1 MRGAGRRATRDA
13 PPGHITRGRPGSRP
27 HRRADS
33 ELRTESDA
41 VPCVHVSA
49 AHLPPLDS
57 HPFLDGLRKR
67 VLVLDG
73 GMGTSL
79 QNADLT
85 PEDFGGDHLDGCN
98 EVLVRTRADVV
109 ERVHRDFLDVGVH
122 AVQTDT
128 FGGAP
133 WVLDEYG
140 LGADTEELNRL
151 AAEVARRAAD
161 AYATPGDPRF
171 VIGSIGPG
179 TRSPTLSLGKDPA
192 DTRDFIDIATMEEGY
207 RRQVRGL
214 LEGGSDV
221 ILIETCF
228 DLLQVKAA
236 VAAANDVF
244 VERGERAPLM
254 VQFTVEKDIN
264 TLLLGTEPPAAI
276 AALDPLAIDVLGMN
290 CATGPADMREH
301 VRTLART
308 SRLPISVIPNAGIP
322 HLEDD
327 RTVYPLDPAGL
338 ADAQREFVAELGVS
352 IVGGCCGT
360 TPAHLAEVVQAVEGL
375 RPRPRAVDRPGAVRR
390 GAAGRLTAPATDAAS
405 ESASDSTEVAAEPD
419 GAAGALTDR
428 VPEPDPTP
436 VRTPEPITVEWRPAL
451 ASLYAAVP
459 MEQENAFLAIGE
471 RANAN
476 GSKAFRELLLA
487 EDWDGSVQLARSQT
501 REGAHVLDVCV
512 DYVGRDGV
520 PDIRAIV
527 DRYATQSTLPLVIDS
542 TEPEV
547 IEAALTR
554 LGGRAVINSVNLED
568 GRVKADRLLPL
579 AKRYGAAVIVLAIDE
594 EGQARTADWKV
605 EVCERVARIAI
616 DDFGLEAH
624 DLIFDCLTFPLGSGQ
639 EDLRRD
645 ALETLEAI
653 ERVKQAIPGCATTLG
668 VSNVSFGLS
677 AAARQVLNSVF
688 LKEAMERG
696 LDSAIVHPGKI
707 LPLHRIPE
715 EQVAVATDLI
725 HDRRG
730 LAGTAVVP
738 GDAHDDHDDSV
749 DRGDPVP
756 RGPDYDPLHELMR
769 LFEGEREA
777 GATAEELAALSVEE
791 RLERRI
797 IDGDR
802 DGIDADLDAALA
814 DHPPLDIIN
823 RFLLAGMATVGE
835 LFASGQMQLPFVL
848 QSAETMKTAVAHL
861 EPHIEAAGGE
871 SSTKGRILL
880 ATVKGDVHDIGK
892 NLVDIILRNNGYDV
906 VNLGIKQPIDTIIGA
921 AEEHDCDAIGMSGL
935 LVKSTVI
942 MKENLEE
949 LNARA
954 LATRYPVLLGGAA
967 LTRGYVEDD
976 LRAIYEGEVFY
987 CKDAF
992 EGLRVLDA
1000 VMAARRAAA
1009 EAAAAAQA
1017 TAAANATEA
1026 AEARNATEAP
1036 SAGHATGA
1044 GAAAYGA
1051 GGAPASTDASVGADV
1066 DIEVTAGVGA
1076 ARSTPAGTGV
1086 RTGLAERRHRRK
1098 PTVTRKAVDAPAADA
1113 HGRPRSAVATDIE
1126 VPTPPFWGQRTVR
1139 GIPVGEVAPLLNEV
1153 ALFRNQWGFTPGSLS
1168 PSEYQELLERKAR
1181 PVLRE
1186 WLARA
1191 QAEKVITPEVVYGYY
1206 PANGDGDDL
1215 VVWDPDAPLE
1225 RELTRFSFPRQTTG
1239 RFLCIADFLRPVEQG
1254 VPDVLGLQVV
1264 TMGRRI
1270 SDVAAGLFAEDRYQD
1285 YLFAHGFGV
1294 EMAEALAELWHRRIR
1309 EELGVADDDGPSVQ
1323 DWFRQGYRGSRY
1335 SFGYA
1340 ACPDLEDQ
1348 AKLFQLIDPRAIDV
1362 ELTEEFMLHPEQS
1375 TSAIVLHHPE
1385 AKYFNAR

>member
-1 MRGAGRRATRDA
+1 MTTG
-13 PPGHITRGRPGSRP
+13 P
-27 HRRADS
+27 
-33 ELRTESDA
+33 
-41 VPCVHVSA
+41 
-49 AHLPPLDS
+49 LPPLDS
-57 HPFLDGLRKR
+57 HPFLDGLRER
-67 VLVLDG
+67 VIVLDG

-79 QNADLT
+79 QAAGLT
-85 PEDFGGDHLDGCN
+85 AADFGGDALEGCN
-98 EVLVRTRADVV
+98 EVLVRTRPDVV
-109 ERVHRDFLDVGVH
+109 ERVHRDFLDVGVQ

-133 WVLDEYG
+133 WVLDEYR

-161 AYATPGDPRF
+161 AYATADDPRY
-171 VIGSIGPG
+171 VVGSIGPG
-179 TRSPTLSLGKDPA
+179 TRAPTLSLGKDPTQ
-192 DTRDFIDIATMEEGY
+192 TRDHIDVTVMEEGY

-214 LEGGSDV
+214 LDGGSDV
-221 ILIETCF
+221 LLIETCF

-244 VERGERAPLM
+244 VERGRRVPLM

-301 VRTLART
+301 VRTLARQ
-308 SRLPISVIPNAGIP
+308 SRLPISVVPNAGIP
-322 HLEDD
+322 HLEDG
-327 RTVYPLDPAGL
+327 RTVYPLTPEGL
-338 ADAQREFVAELGVS
+338 AEAQREFVTELGVG

-360 TPAHLAEVVQAVEGL
+360 TPAHLAAVVDAVRGL
-375 RPRPRAVDRPGAVRR
+375 RPRQRAVDRPGAVRL
-390 GAAGRLTAPATDAAS
+390 GAAGRLTDPTHLLVDAPPPGAPADHGREQREHS
-405 ESASDSTEVAAEPD
+405 PFV
-419 GAAGALTDR
+419 
-428 VPEPDPTP
+428 
-436 VRTPEPITVEWRPAL
+436 VEWRPSL
-451 ASLYAAVP
+451 SSLYAAVP
-459 MEQENAFLAIGE
+459 IEQENAFLAIGE

-487 EDWDGSVQLARSQT
+487 GDWDGTVQLARSQT

-520 PDIRAIV
+520 PDVIQIV

-547 IEAALTR
+547 IEAALSR

-594 EGQARTADWKV
+594 QGQARTADWKV

-616 DDFGLEAH
+616 DEYGLEAH

-653 ERVKQAIPGCATTLG
+653 ERVKQAVPGCATTLG
-668 VSNVSFGLS
+668 VSNVSFGL
-677 AAARQVLNSVF
+677 APAARQVLNSVF
-688 LKEAMERG
+688 LKEAMDRG

-707 LPLHRIPE
+707 LPLHRIPD
-715 EQVAVATDLI
+715 EQVAVTSDLI

-730 LAGTAVVP
+730 TAGT
-738 GDAHDDHDDSV
+738 
-749 DRGDPVP
+749 PVP
-756 RGPDYDPLHELMR
+756 ARDRPDGPAEPRPASYDPLHELMR
-769 LFEGEREA
+769 LFEGERET
-777 GATAEELAALSVEE
+777 GATAEQLAALPVEE

-797 IDGDR
+797 VDGDK
-802 DGIDADLDAALA
+802 DGIGSDLDEALVA
-814 DHPPLDIIN
+814 HGPLEIIN
-823 RFLLAGMATVGE
+823 RFLLAGMATVGD

-861 EPHIEAAGGE
+861 EPHIEAAGGG
-871 SSTKGRILL
+871 SSTKGRVLL

-906 VNLGIKQPIDTIIGA
+906 VNLGIKQPIDAIVEA
-921 AEEHDCDAIGMSGL
+921 AKEHDCDAIGMSGL

-942 MKENLEE
+942 MRENLEE
-949 LNARA
+949 LNDRG
-954 LATRYPVLLGGAA
+954 LAARYPVLLGGAA

-1000 VMAARRAAA
+1000 VMEAQRAAAEVAAVATARRA
-1009 EAAAAAQA
+1009 EAAAAAAPSAAA
-1017 TAAANATEA
+1017 TAAQ
-1026 AEARNATEAP
+1026 
-1036 SAGHATGA
+1036 GA
-1044 GAAAYGA
+1044 GAAPAARAAADGA
-1051 GGAPASTDASVGADV
+1051 DEHAAEAVTGGRAGVAPAGRVVA
-1066 DIEVTAGVGA
+1066 
-1076 ARSTPAGTGV
+1076 
-1086 RTGLAERRHRRK
+1086 RTGLAERRQRRK
-1098 PTVTRKAVDAPAADA
+1098 PTVTRAAVDAPARDA
-1113 HGRPRSAVATDIE
+1113 LGRPRSAVSTNIP

-1153 ALFRNQWGFTPGSLS
+1153 ALFRNQWGFTPGTMS
-1168 PSEYQELLERKAR
+1168 PDEYAALLEREAR

-1191 QAEKVITPEVVYGYY
+1191 QAEKVVTPEVVYGYY

-1215 VVWDPDAPLE
+1215 VVWDPAAPLE
-1225 RELTRFSFPRQTTG
+1225 REIARFSFPRQTTG
-1239 RFLCIADFLRPVEQG
+1239 RFLCIADFLRPLEQG

-1270 SDVAAGLFAEDRYQD
+1270 SDVAAALFAEDRYQD

-1294 EMAEALAELWHRRIR
+1294 EMAEALAERWHRRIR
-1309 EELGVADDDGPSVQ
+1309 EELGIADEDGPSVQ

-1348 AKLFQLIDPRAIDV
+1348 AELFKLIDPRTIDV
-1362 ELTEEFMLHPEQS
+1362 ELTDEFMLHPEQS
-1375 TSAIVLHHPE
+1375 TSAIVIHHPE

>member
-1 MRGAGRRATRDA
+1 MASA
-13 PPGHITRGRPGSRP
+13 P
-27 HRRADS
+27 
-33 ELRTESDA
+33 
-41 VPCVHVSA
+41 
-49 AHLPPLDS
+49 LPPLDA
-57 HPFLDGLRKR
+57 HPFLDGLRER
-67 VLVLDG
+67 VIVLDG

-79 QNADLT
+79 QTAGLT
-85 PEDFGGDHLDGCN
+85 PADFGGDHLDGCN
-98 EVLVRTRADVV
+98 EILVRTRPDVI
-109 ERVHRDFLDVGVH
+109 EQVHRDFLDVGVD

-140 LGADTEELNRL
+140 LGEDTEELNRL

-161 AYATPGDPRF
+161 AYASPGDPRF
-171 VIGSIGPG
+171 VVGSIGPG
-179 TRSPTLSLGKDPA
+179 TRAPTLSLGKDPA
-192 DTRDFIDIATMEEGY
+192 DTRDFIDVGVMEEGY
-207 RRQVRGL
+207 RRQVRVL
-214 LEGGSDV
+214 LDGGSDV

-236 VAAANDVF
+236 VAATNDVF
-244 VERGERAPLM
+244 VERGQRVPLM

-301 VRTLART
+301 VRTLARQ
-308 SRLPISVIPNAGIP
+308 SRLPISVVPNAGIP
-322 HLEDD
+322 HLEDG
-327 RTVYPLDPAGL
+327 RTVYPLDAAGL
-338 ADAQREFVAELGVS
+338 ADAQREFVTELGVS

-360 TPAHLAEVVQAVEGL
+360 TPAHLAAVVEAVRGL
-375 RPRPRAVDRPGAVRR
+375 RPRARAVDRPGAVRL
-390 GAAGRLTAPATDAAS
+390 GVAGRLSDPARLPGNPADPDTTGSATATGHDAATAAAALV
-405 ESASDSTEVAAEPD
+405 EASAEATTAATPAATTAATTVAA
-419 GAAGALTDR
+419 R
-428 VPEPDPTP
+428 H
-436 VRTPEPITVEWRPAL
+436 REPIVIEWRPAL
-451 ASLYAAVP
+451 ASLYSAVP
-459 MEQENAFLAIGE
+459 IEQENAFLAIGE

-487 EDWDGSVQLARSQT
+487 EDWDGTVQLARSQT
-501 REGAHVLDVCV
+501 REGAHVLDLCV

-520 PDIRAIV
+520 PDVMRIV
-527 DRYATQSTLPLVIDS
+527 DRYATQSPLPLVIDS
-542 TEPEV
+542 TEAEV

-616 DDFGLEAH
+616 DDYGLEAH

-653 ERVKQAIPGCATTLG
+653 ERVKQVVPGCATTLG

-688 LKEAMERG
+688 LKEAMDRG

-707 LPLHRIPE
+707 LPLHRIPDE
-715 EQVAVATDLI
+715 HVAVASDLI

-730 LAGTAVVP
+730 TAGTPLAPV
-738 GDAHDDHDDSV
+738 GSDGSDGSGGGSGG
-749 DRGDPVP
+749 GDPVP

-777 GATAEELAALSVEE
+777 GATAEELAALPVEE

-797 IDGDR
+797 VDGDK
-802 DGIDADLDAALA
+802 DGIGDDLDEALA
-814 DHPPLDIIN
+814 AHGPLEIIN

-861 EPHIEAAGGE
+861 EPHIEAAGGGA
-871 SSTKGRILL
+871 SSTKGRVLL

-906 VNLGIKQPIDTIIGA
+906 VNLGIKQAIDTIIDA
-921 AEEHDCDAIGMSGL
+921 AEEHDCDVIGMSGL

-949 LNARA
+949 LNHRG

-1000 VMAARRAAA
+1000 VMAARREAA
-1009 EAAAAAQA
+1009 EAA
-1017 TAAANATEA
+1017 EA
-1026 AEARNATEAP
+1026 AEV
-1036 SAGHATGA
+1036 
-1044 GAAAYGA
+1044 AALE
-1051 GGAPASTDASVGADV
+1051 VQDV
-1066 DIEVTAGVGA
+1066 EVAAGVDGDVA
-1076 ARSTPAGTGV
+1076 AGTRVAV

-1098 PTVTRKAVDAPAADA
+1098 PTVTRAAMDAPARDA
-1113 HGRPRSAVATDIE
+1113 LGRPRSAVATDIE

-1153 ALFRNQWGFTPGSLS
+1153 ALFRNQWGFTPGSRS
-1168 PSEYQELLERKAR
+1168 PEEYRELLDRQAR

-1191 QAEKVITPEVVYGYY
+1191 QAEKVVTPEVVYGYY

-1225 RELTRFSFPRQTTG
+1225 RELVRFSFPRQTTG
-1239 RFLCIADFLRPVEQG
+1239 RFLCIADFLRPIDQG
-1254 VPDVLGLQVV
+1254 VADVLGLQVV

-1270 SDVAAGLFAEDRYQD
+1270 SDVAAALFAEDRYQD

-1309 EELGVADDDGPSVQ
+1309 EELGIADDDGDSVQ

-1348 AKLFQLIDPRAIDV
+1348 AKLFRLVDPRAIDV
-1362 ELTEEFMLHPEQS
+1362 ELTDEFMLHPEQS
-1375 TSAIVLHHPE
+1375 TSAIVIHHPE

>member
-1 MRGAGRRATRDA
+1 MT
-13 PPGHITRGRPGSRP
+13 SR
-27 HRRADS
+27 
-33 ELRTESDA
+33 T
-41 VPCVHVSA
+41 
-49 AHLPPLDS
+49 LPPLAS
-57 HPFLDGLRKR
+57 HPFLDALRGR
-67 VLVLDG
+67 VVVFDG

-79 QNADLT
+79 QAAELT
-85 PEDFGGDHLDGCN
+85 EDDFGGADLEGCN
-98 EVLVRTRADVV
+98 EVLVRTRPDVI

-140 LGADTEELNRL
+140 LGEETEELNRL

-161 AYATPGDPRF
+161 AYATPDDPRW
-171 VIGSIGPG
+171 VVGAIGPG
-179 TRSPTLSLGKDPA
+179 TRAPTLSLGKDPA
-192 DTRDFIDIATMEEGY
+192 TTKDFIDVPTMEDGY

-214 LEGGSDV
+214 LDGGCDV
-221 ILIETCF
+221 LLIETCF

-244 VERGERAPLM
+244 VERGARVPLM

-264 TLLLGTEPPAAI
+264 TMLLGTEPLAAI
-276 AALDPLAIDVLGMN
+276 AALDPLDIDVLGMN
-290 CATGPADMREH
+290 CATGPEDMREH
-301 VRTLART
+301 VRTLSRA

-322 HLEDD
+322 YLEDGA
-327 RTVYPLDPAGL
+327 TIYPLSPEGL
-338 ADAQREFVAELGVS
+338 AAAHREFVTELGVA

-360 TPAHLAEVVQAVEGL
+360 TPDHLRAVVEAVGHL
-375 RPRPRAVDRPGAVRR
+375 VPRPRRLDRPASAKP
-390 GAAGRLTAPATDAAS
+390 GAAGQLVVPAAD
-405 ESASDSTEVAAEPD
+405 ASDAAAEPI
-419 GAAGALTDR
+419 
-428 VPEPDPTP
+428 V
-436 VRTPEPITVEWRPAL
+436 VEWRPSL
-451 ASLYAAVP
+451 ASLYSAVTI
-459 MEQENAFLAIGE
+459 EQENAFLAIGE

-476 GSKAFRELLLA
+476 GSRAFRDLLLA
-487 EDWDGSVQLARSQT
+487 EDWDGIVNLAKSQT

-512 DYVGRDGV
+512 DYVGRGGV
-520 PDIRAIV
+520 PDIVEVV

-547 IEAALTR
+547 IEAALVR

-579 AKRYGAAVIVLAIDE
+579 AKRYGAGVVVLAIDE

-616 DDFGLEAH
+616 DDFGLEPH

-653 ERVKQAIPGCATTLG
+653 ERIKASVPGCATTLG

-677 AAARQVLNSVF
+677 PAARQVLNSVF
-688 LKEAMERG
+688 LDEAMKRG
-696 LDSAIVHPGKI
+696 LDSAIVHTGKI
-707 LPLHRIPE
+707 LPLHRIPDE
-715 EQVAVATDLI
+715 QRQVASDLI

-730 LAGTAVVP
+730 PAGLAGAA
-738 GDAHDDHDDSV
+738 DA
-749 DRGDPVP
+749 G
-756 RGPDYDPLHELMR
+756 YDPLHRLMEL
-769 LFEGEREA
+769 FD
-777 GATAEELAALSVEE
+777 GAQETKASAEELAALPVED

-797 IDGDR
+797 VDGDR
-802 DGIDADLDAALA
+802 DGIEADLDEALA
-814 DHPPLDIIN
+814 SHPPLAIIN
-823 RFLLAGMATVGE
+823 AFLLAGMATVGE

-848 QSAETMKTAVAHL
+848 QSAEAMKTAVGYL
-861 EPHIEAAGGE
+861 EPHIQASGE
-871 SSTKGRILL
+871 GATSAKGKVLL

-892 NLVDIILRNNGYDV
+892 NLVDIILKNNGYDV
-906 VNLGIKQPIDTIIGA
+906 VNLGIKQPIDTILA
-921 AEEHDCDAIGMSGL
+921 AADEHAVDVIGMSGL

-942 MKENLEE
+942 MRENLEE
-949 LNARA
+949 MNHRG
-954 LATRYPVLLGGAA
+954 LASRYPVLLGGAA

-976 LRAIYEGEVFY
+976 LRELYDGEVFY

-1000 VMAARRAAA
+1000 VQEGRRSGAGTPEELVGRKERRQPTRTRAA
-1009 EAAAAAQA
+1009 E
-1017 TAAANATEA
+1017 T
-1026 AEARNATEAP
+1026 P
-1036 SAGHATGA
+1036 
-1044 GAAAYGA
+1044 
-1051 GGAPASTDASVGADV
+1051 PAV
-1066 DIEVTAGVGA
+1066 
-1076 ARSTPAGTGV
+1076 
-1086 RTGLAERRHRRK
+1086 
-1098 PTVTRKAVDAPAADA
+1098 DA
-1113 HGRPRSAVATDIE
+1113 HGRPRSAVASDLS
-1126 VPTPPFWGQRTVR
+1126 VPTPPFWGQRVVR
-1139 GIPVGEVAPLLNEV
+1139 GIPVGDVAPLLNEV
-1153 ALFRNQWGFTPGSLS
+1153 ALFRNQWGFTPGELS
-1168 PSEYQELLERKAR
+1168 PDGYAELLEAKAR

-1191 QAEKVITPEVVYGYY
+1191 QAEKVVTPEVVYGYY

-1215 VVWDPDAPLE
+1215 VVWHPDAPLE
-1225 RELTRFSFPRQTTG
+1225 RELVRFTFPRQDRG
-1239 RFLCIADFLRPVEQG
+1239 RFLCIADFFRPVDSG
-1254 VPDVLGLQVV
+1254 VADVLGVQVV

-1270 SDVAAGLFAEDRYQD
+1270 SEVAQALFAEDRYQD

-1309 EELGVADDDGPSVQ
+1309 EELGIAGDDGPSAQ

-1348 AKLFQLIDPRAIDV
+1348 AKLFQLIDPGAIDV

-1375 TSAIVLHHPE
+1375 TSAIVVHHPE

>member
-1 MRGAGRRATRDA
+1 M
-13 PPGHITRGRPGSRP
+13 
-27 HRRADS
+27 
-33 ELRTESDA
+33 
-41 VPCVHVSA
+41 SA
-49 AHLPPLDS
+49 APLPPLDH
-57 HPFLDGLRKR
+57 HPFLDGLRSR
-67 VLVLDG
+67 VLILDG

-79 QNADLT
+79 QAAGLT
-85 PEDFGGDHLDGCN
+85 PHDFGGDHLDGCN
-98 EVLVRTRADVV
+98 EVLVRTRPDVV
-109 ERVHRDFLDVGVH
+109 ERVHRDFLEVGVH
-122 AVQTDT
+122 AVQTNT

-151 AAEVARRAAD
+151 AARVARRAAD
-161 AYATPGDPRF
+161 DHAGPGDPRY

-214 LEGGSDV
+214 LDGGSDV

-244 VERGERAPLM
+244 VERGERSPLM

-276 AALDPLAIDVLGMN
+276 AALDPLSIDVLGMN

-308 SRLPISVIPNAGIP
+308 SRLPISVVPNAGIP

-327 RTVYPLDPAGL
+327 RTVYPLGPEGL
-338 ADAQREFVAELGVS
+338 ADAHREFVSELGVG

-360 TPAHLAEVVQAVEGL
+360 TPAHLAEVVRAVEG
-375 RPRPRAVDRPGAVRR
+375 RTPRPRAVDRPGATRP
-390 GAAGRLTAPATDAAS
+390 GAAGRLTAPPAQDDPTSPDTGRPGAS
-405 ESASDSTEVAAEPD
+405 GEGDTAEVADTHAEVAD
-419 GAAGALTDR
+419 TRAAAAPQHDDFAEAAR
-428 VPEPDPTP
+428 DP
-436 VRTPEPITVEWRPAL
+436 IAVEWRPAL

-487 EDWDGSVQLARSQT
+487 EDWDGTVQLARSQT

-512 DYVGRDGV
+512 DYVGRQGA
-520 PDIRAIV
+520 PDIRSIV

-547 IEAALTR
+547 IEEALTR

-568 GRVKADRLLPL
+568 GRVKADHLLPL

-594 EGQARTADWKV
+594 QGQARTADWKV

-616 DDFGLEAH
+616 DEYGLEAH

-653 ERVKQAIPGCATTLG
+653 ERVKVAVPGCATTLG

-677 AAARQVLNSVF
+677 PAARQVLNSVF
-688 LKEAMERG
+688 LKEAMDRG

-707 LPLHRIPE
+707 LPLHRIPA

-730 LAGTAVVP
+730 TAGTPVALED
-738 GDAHDDHDDSV
+738 G
-749 DRGDPVP
+749 GDPVP
-756 RGPDYDPLHELMR
+756 RQKDYDPLHELMR

-777 GATAEELAALSVEE
+777 GASAEELAALPVEE

-802 DGIDADLDAALA
+802 DDIDADLDAALEG
-814 DHPPLDIIN
+814 HPPLDIIN

-861 EPHIEAAGGE
+861 EPHIEAAGGA
-871 SSTKGRILL
+871 SSTKGRVLL

-906 VNLGIKQPIDTIIGA
+906 VNLGIKQPVDVIIDA
-921 AEEHDCDAIGMSGL
+921 AEEHACDAIGMSGL

-949 LNARA
+949 LNARE

-1009 EAAAAAQA
+1009 EAAAAQAAQA
-1017 TAAANATEA
+1017 
-1026 AEARNATEAP
+1026 
-1036 SAGHATGA
+1036 
-1044 GAAAYGA
+1044 
-1051 GGAPASTDASVGADV
+1051 APASATSRAAAAAGGVPAPTDVADGADA
-1066 DIEVTAGVGA
+1066 EVAATGSGGNGRPGA
-1076 ARSTPAGTGV
+1076 GV
-1086 RTGLAERRHRRK
+1086 RTGLAERRHRRR
-1098 PTVTRKAVDAPAADA
+1098 PTVTRAATDVPARDAQ
-1113 HGRPRSAVATDIE
+1113 GRPRSATATDIE

-1139 GIPVGEVAPLLNEV
+1139 GIPIAEVAPLLNEV

-1168 PSEYQELLERKAR
+1168 PEAYQELLERQAR

-1206 PANGDGDDL
+1206 PANGDGDEL
-1215 VVWDPDAPLE
+1215 VVWDPDAPLG
-1225 RELTRFSFPRQTTG
+1225 RELERFSFPRQTTG
-1239 RFLCIADFLRPVEQG
+1239 RFLNIADFLRPVEQG
-1254 VPDVLGLQVV
+1254 VPDVLGIQVV

-1270 SDVAAGLFAEDRYQD
+1270 SDVAARLFAEDRYQD

-1309 EELGVADDDGPSVQ
+1309 EELGIADQDGPSVQ

-1348 AKLFQLIDPRAIDV
+1348 AKLFRLVDPRAIDV
-1362 ELTEEFMLHPEQS
+1362 ELTDEFMLHPEQS

>member
-1 MRGAGRRATRDA
+1 
-13 PPGHITRGRPGSRP
+13 
-27 HRRADS
+27 
-33 ELRTESDA
+33 
-41 VPCVHVSA
+41 
-49 AHLPPLDS
+49 
-57 HPFLDGLRKR
+57 
-67 VLVLDG
+67 
-73 GMGTSL
+73 
-79 QNADLT
+79 
-85 PEDFGGDHLDGCN
+85 
-98 EVLVRTRADVV
+98 
-109 ERVHRDFLDVGVH
+109 
-122 AVQTDT
+122 
-128 FGGAP
+128 
-133 WVLDEYG
+133 VLDEYG

-161 AYATPGDPRF
+161 DYAATGDPRF

-179 TRSPTLSLGKDPA
+179 TRAPTLSLGKDPA
-192 DTRDFIDIATMEEGY
+192 ATRDYIDVTVMEEGY

-214 LEGGSDV
+214 LDGGSDV

-228 DLLQVKAA
+228 DLLQIKAA

-244 VERGERAPLM
+244 VERGARVPLM

-301 VRTLART
+301 VRTLARQ
-308 SRLPISVIPNAGIP
+308 SRLPISVVPNAGIP
-322 HLEDD
+322 HLEDG
-327 RTVYPLDPAGL
+327 RTVYPLNPTGL
-338 ADAQREFVAELGVS
+338 AEAQREFVTELGVG

-360 TPAHLAEVVQAVEGL
+360 TPAHLAAVVDAVRDL
-375 RPRPRAVDRPGAVRR
+375 RPRQRAVDRPGAVRL
-390 GAAGRLTAPATDAAS
+390 GVAGRFTDPAAIEDRATAAVDHAPTARLDHDAPAAIGRDAPAVEPETKTAPQH
-405 ESASDSTEVAAEPD
+405 
-419 GAAGALTDR
+419 R
-428 VPEPDPTP
+428 
-436 VRTPEPITVEWRPAL
+436 EPITVEWRPAL

-459 MEQENAFLAIGE
+459 IEQENAFLAIGE

-476 GSKAFRELLLA
+476 GSRAFRDLLLA
-487 EDWDGSVQLARSQT
+487 EDWDGTVQLARSQT

-520 PDIRAIV
+520 PDVIEIV

-542 TEPEV
+542 TEAEV

-594 EGQARTADWKV
+594 QGQARTADWKV

-616 DDFGLEAH
+616 DEYGLEAH

-653 ERVKQAIPGCATTLG
+653 ERVKQAVPGCATTLG

-677 AAARQVLNSVF
+677 PAARQVLNSVF
-688 LKEAMERG
+688 LKEAMDRG

-707 LPLHRIPE
+707 LPLHRIPFE
-715 EQVAVATDLI
+715 HVAVASDLI

-730 LAGTAVVP
+730 TAGT
-738 GDAHDDHDDSV
+738 
-749 DRGDPVP
+749 PVP
-756 RGPDYDPLHELMR
+756 AAADGEDGSSDGSSDSSSDSSDERLPPRPASYDPLHELMR

-777 GATAEELAALSVEE
+777 GATAEELAALPVEE

-797 IDGDR
+797 VDGDK
-802 DGIDADLDAALA
+802 DGIDADLDEALVA
-814 DHPPLDIIN
+814 HGPLEIIN

-861 EPHIEAAGGE
+861 EPHIEAAGGG
-871 SSTKGRILL
+871 SSTKGRVLL

-906 VNLGIKQPIDTIIGA
+906 VNLGIKQPIDTIIDA

-949 LNARA
+949 LNDRD
-954 LATRYPVLLGGAA
+954 LAARYPVLLGGAA

-976 LRAIYEGEVFY
+976 LRAIYEGDVFY

-1000 VMAARRAAA
+1000 VMEARRTAAQAAEVAAA
-1009 EAAAAAQA
+1009 EAAEVAEVAA
-1017 TAAANATEA
+1017 TAEVAA
-1026 AEARNATEAP
+1026 
-1036 SAGHATGA
+1036 
-1044 GAAAYGA
+1044 
-1051 GGAPASTDASVGADV
+1051 
-1066 DIEVTAGVGA
+1066 
-1076 ARSTPAGTGV
+1076 AGTGTV
-1086 RTGLAERRHRRK
+1086 AAGARIAGRTGLAERRHRRK
-1098 PTVTRKAVDAPAADA
+1098 PTVTRTLVDAPARDA
-1113 HGRPRSAVATDIE
+1113 AGRPRSLVATDVP

-1139 GIPVGEVAPLLNEV
+1139 GIPVNEVAPLLNEV
-1153 ALFRNQWGFTPGSLS
+1153 ALFRNQWGFTPGSMS
-1168 PSEYQELLERKAR
+1168 PDEYAAMLDREAR

-1191 QAEKVITPEVVYGYY
+1191 QAEKVVTPEVVYGYY

-1215 VVWDPDAPLE
+1215 VVWDPEAPLE
-1225 RELTRFSFPRQTTG
+1225 REIARFSFPRQSTG
-1239 RFLCIADFLRPVEQG
+1239 RFLCIADFLRPLEQG

-1264 TMGRRI
+1264 TMGHRI

-1294 EMAEALAELWHRRIR
+1294 EMAEALAERWHRRIR
-1309 EELGVADDDGPSVQ
+1309 EELAIADEDGPSVQ

-1348 AKLFQLIDPRAIDV
+1348 AELFKLVDPRHIDV
-1362 ELTEEFMLHPEQS
+1362 ELTDEFMLHPEQS
-1375 TSAIVLHHPE
+1375 TSAIVIHHPE